1 MGSPQQVGPRT
12 LQPRLQLLS
21 RAPAILITGGAGFV
35 GSTLCREFA
44 ADGER
49 VIAFDNLKRRGAELN
64 IPLLRAAGVEF
75 VHGDVRNPDDLAGI
89 GGPIDLI
96 IEASAEP
103 SVHAGIS
110 GSPRYLLDTNLVGA
124 INCLELARTRACGF
138 IFISSS
144 RVYSIPALRAIEL
157 AETATR
163 FEPANGCPG
172 ITEDF
177 PTIGNGF
184 RSLYGSS
191 KLAAELLVEEYAV
204 NCGVPAVVNR
214 CGVIAGPGQF
224 GRTDQGV
231 FTLWVARHRFGG
243 ALRYTGFGGTGKQVR
258 DILHPAD
265 LADLMRKQRPQ
276 LADLAGQAFCVGG
289 GLAGS
294 VSLLEYS
301 GLCAE
306 ITGKPLDIAGV
317 AQSADVDIPWFVAD
331 SAVAQARFDWRPTR
345 SPRQIVSEIDAWL
358 SANEAQLRPLFCG

>member
-1 MGSPQQVGPRT
+1 M
-12 LQPRLQLLS
+12 
-21 RAPAILITGGAGFV
+21 
-35 GSTLCREFA
+35 
-44 ADGER
+44 
-49 VIAFDNLKRRGAELN
+49 K
-64 IPLLRAAGVEF
+64 AAGVEF
-75 VHGDVRNPDDLAGI
+75 VHGDVRNPADLAGI
-89 GGPIDLI
+89 EGPISLL

-103 SVHAGIS
+103 SVHAGTS
-110 GSPRYLLDTNLVGA
+110 GSPQYLLDTNLVGA
-124 INCLELARTRACGF
+124 INCLELARTRGCGF

-144 RVYSIPALRAIEL
+144 RVYSIPALRDIAL
-157 AETATR
+157 AESATR
-163 FEPANGCPG
+163 LAPADGMNG
-172 ITEDF
+172 IAEDF
-177 PTIGNGF
+177 PTIGSGF

-243 ALRYTGFGGTGKQVR
+243 SLRYTGFGGTGKQVR
-258 DILHPAD
+258 DLLHPAD

-289 GLAGS
+289 GFEGS

-301 GLCAE
+301 GICAE
-306 ITGKPLDIAGV
+306 VTGTTLDIPGV
-317 AQSADVDIPWFVAD
+317 AETANVDIPWFVAD
-331 SAVAQARFDWRPTR
+331 SARAQARFDWRPTR

-358 SANEAQLRPLFCG
+358 QANEGQLRPLFT

>member
-1 MGSPQQVGPRT
+1 MGSPQQVWPRP

-21 RAPAILITGGAGFV
+21 TAPAILITGGAGFV

-49 VIAFDNLKRRGAELN
+49 VIAFDNLKRRGSELN
-64 IPLLRAAGVEF
+64 IPLLKAAGVEF
-75 VHGDVRNPDDLAGI
+75 AHGDVRNPDDLANI
-89 GGPIDLI
+89 DGPIGLI

-103 SVHAGIS
+103 SVHAGTT
-110 GSPRYLLDTNLVGA
+110 GSPRYLLDTNLTGA
-124 INCLELARTRACGF
+124 INCLELARTYACGF

-144 RVYSIPALRAIEL
+144 RVYSIPALRGIKL
-157 AETATR
+157 AESATR
-163 FEPANGCPG
+163 FEPTDGRAG
-172 ITEDF
+172 IAEDF

-191 KLAAELLVEEYAV
+191 KLAAELLVEEYAA

-243 ALRYTGFGGTGKQVR
+243 SLRYTGFGGTGKQVR

-265 LADLMRKQRPQ
+265 LADLMRKQRSQ
-276 LADLAGQAFCVGG
+276 LADLTGQAFCVGG
-289 GLAGS
+289 GLSGS

-301 GLCAE
+301 NICAE
-306 ITGKPLDIAGV
+306 LTGNSLDIAGV
-317 AQSADVDIPWFVAD
+317 AESASVDIPWFVAD
-331 SAVAQARFDWRPTR
+331 SARAQARFNWQPTR

-358 SANEAQLRPLFCG
+358 VANESQLRPLFC